1 MKDIIIVGAGTAGM
15 SAAIYA
21 VRAGKTVLVLEAA
34 AYGGQIINAADV
46 ENYPG
51 IKHISGFDFANGLY
65 EQARELGAEFG
76 FEKVEGIEN
85 DPETGR
91 KLVRTAKTV
100 HEARAV
106 ILATGARNRP
116 LGLPEEKELVGKGIS
131 YCATCD
137 GMFYRNKVV
146 AVNGGGNTA
155 VEDAQ
160 FLSNVC
166 KKVYIIHR
174 RDEFRADVKEVE
186 KLRQKENVEFLLN
199 STVTKLHKDEK
210 RLCGITVRNKLGGE
224 EKTVELSG
232 LFIAIGQQPDNAA
245 FSNVVSL
252 DDKGYIIAGEDCDVG
267 NGIFVAGDCRTKTV
281 RQLTT
286 AASDG
291 ATAALAA
298 CAYI

>member
-91 KLVRTAKTV
+91 KLVSTAKTV

-116 LGLPEEKELVGKGIS
+116 LGLPEEKELVGKGVS

-166 KKVYIIHR
+166 QKVYIIHR